1 MKTPMTV
8 RGLAM
13 MMTLVLALADAPL
26 AVAWAE
32 PAGPLPDA
40 PSAVA
45 QNAQENSGEQSQSPA
60 EEAQPAPAGSQA
72 PAPMPRP
79 GQAPAGAA
87 GAQEGETA
95 GGAASRPAGTALAP
109 AKQRQTRSLLIKVG
123 MIAAA
128 GAAVGTIFAL
138 TRGTS
143 SVPPGAPR

>member
-1 MKTPMTV
+1 MKMPKTI

-13 MMTLVLALADAPL
+13 ITTLVLSLMTDAQI
-26 AVAWAE
+26 AQAWAE

-45 QNAQENSGEQSQSPA
+45 QSSQENAGEEERQNPA
-60 EEAQPAPAGSQA
+60 EEAQATPAGSQA
-72 PAPMPRP
+72 QRTRP
-79 GQAPAGAA
+79 SQAPAGAA

-95 GGAASRPAGTALAP
+95 GGAASRPAGTAIAP